1 MEEKQLSA
9 FIQWLPVKVKE
20 LQNKAP
26 QEIVGML
33 NEMSQSEEG
42 MNTLSQ
48 LINQFKQETS
58 EAQSFRHGGWLG
70 MPKNGGPGQVVPVL
84 GNRKFQDGGPIP
96 QDLNNRQADANAE
109 YKSALGSWNWNLNRA
124 KKTIL
129 PDIGVGR
136 RTMSRVYSTT
146 GRSIDRI
153 YAPGA
158 VTDRDISPAGDTLF
172 TLRLGRND
180 PRTFGPGHTQ
190 YNQYQRAWKNY
201 GIY

>member
-1 MEEKQLSA
+1 MEEKQLGA
-9 FIQWLPVKVKE
+9 FIQWLPTKIKG

-26 QEIVGML
+26 QEIVGIL

-42 MNTLSQ
+42 TNTLTQ
-48 LINQFKQETS
+48 LIDQFKRETS
-58 EAQSFRHGGWLG
+58 GAQSFRHGGWLG

-84 GNRKFQDGGPIP
+84 GNRKFQGGGPIP
-96 QDLNNRQADANAE
+96 QDLNNRQANDNAE

-136 RTMSRVYSTT
+136 RTLSRVYSTT

-190 YNQYQRAWKNY
+190 YKQYQQAWKNY